1 MLETSLEKQNYKNM
15 KNIIEEKY
23 SQAVKDI
30 NEGILQDLNKWYDY
44 IYNLPID
51 QQVIYTVSIFD
62 WQIKNGGFHQYFFNS
77 YGIFTFIT
85 LKNLE
90 QLKLFEVKKLL
101 DKALSLVNYENWNEE
116 EFKLRIFNNKIE
128 KITNFDEVLFEELNN
143 LDEIYYMIPDE
154 QIYNSLVKY
163 LKI

>member
-1 MLETSLEKQNYKNM
+1 MLETSLEKQNYENM
-15 KNIIEEKY
+15 NNIIEEKY
-23 SQAVKDI
+23 SQAVKNI
-30 NEGILQDLNKWYDY
+30 NEDILQDLNKWYDY

-101 DKALSLVNYENWNEE
+101 EQALSLVNYENCKEE
-116 EFKLRIFNNKIE
+116 EFKLRIFNKKIE